1 VRVGFVGLGT
11 MGLPMVR
18 HLLAAGHDLYVY
30 ARRAEIFADQ
40 AADVV
45 ARGAVVCESPAMLV
59 KHCDVLMINVITTSD
74 VESLCL
80 GPKGVLGNARPGT
93 IIVDHSTIDP
103 DATKELATKAADAG
117 LHWVDAPVSGGVW
130 AAESGTLVT
139 MMGGS
144 DEAIAAVMPIVTH
157 YTKIRHH
164 VGPAGHGQIAKLCNQ
179 IAQVVTIQGVAESVH
194 FARLMGGDPSRILD
208 SMIDGMG
215 GSPMM
220 RLLGP
225 KMVSGD
231 FQAGIQLRL
240 HAKDAQLAV
249 EAAAR
254 LGSPLPATSLVAS
267 HYQQLVTQ
275 HLGDQDTA
283 SLIRLLEDLRP

>member
-1 VRVGFVGLGT
+1 MRVGFVGLGT

-18 HLLAAGHDLYVY
+18 HLLAAGLDLCVY
-30 ARRAEIFADQ
+30 ARRAAIFADQ

-45 ARGAVVCESPAMLV
+45 TGGAMVCASPAALAAQ
-59 KHCDVLMINVITTSD
+59 CNLLIINVIATPD

-80 GPKGVLGNARPGT
+80 GPQGFFANAQPGT
-93 IIVDHSTIDP
+93 IIMDHSTIDP
-103 DATKELATKAADAG
+103 EATKELATKAADAG
-117 LHWVDAPVSGGVW
+117 LQWVDAPVSGGVW

-139 MMGGS
+139 MIGGS
-144 DEAIAAVMPIVTH
+144 DEAVAAVLPILTQ
-157 YTKIRHH
+157 YTQRQHH

-208 SMIDGMG
+208 SILDGMG

-225 KMVSGD
+225 KMVTGD

-240 HAKDAQLAV
+240 HAKDAQMAAD
-249 EAAAR
+249 AAAR
-254 LGSPLPATSLVAS
+254 RGSPLPATALVAS
-267 HYQQLVTQ
+267 HYQQLITK